1 MDEYNEESK
10 TMIQVSHFYSKH
22 GLDAHFMCSINAY
35 NNEAYTLTR
44 TEFVKVEN
52 TWTMKEDSRK
62 FCFR

>member
-1 MDEYNEESK
+1 
-10 TMIQVSHFYSKH
+10 MIQVSHVYNKH